1 MSYSVSTGTRHVQHL
16 FNISY
21 TLAVLG
27 SIINIKL
34 RAQLGSGYFSLSILS
49 PPFCLR
55 EPKFDVIFTAHS
67 MNMQVVQDTKIIKG
81 SR

>member
-1 MSYSVSTGTRHVQHL
+1 MSYSVSIATLHVQHL
-16 FNISY
+16 LNISN

-34 RAQLGSGYFSLSILS
+34 RAYLGSGYFSLSPLS
-49 PPFCLR
+49 TPLLGGTNI
-55 EPKFDVIFTAHS
+55 IFTAHS
-67 MNMQVVQDTKIIKG
+67 MNMQVVQDTKIIKR